1 MSRDTS
7 SGDAARER
15 ILDAAAALF
24 SERGFD
30 GVTVGEIAAA
40 AEVSTSNV
48 FYHFTDKQTVYD
60 RVVDRG
66 LERFGSAFDAL
77 DGDGTPRERIEAFLH
92 AYMRLVFEDDALMAV
107 LVERFRRASHDAS
120 DLLVQRAATAIMRL
134 ATAISQGVESEAFS
148 PVDPHMAAE
157 ALFGMINVR
166 VAAVALSV
174 PGGVEETDPD
184 AVADFMAALFFEGV
198 CSC

>member
-1 MSRDTS
+1 MGRDPS

-15 ILDAAAALF
+15 ILDAATTQFA
-24 SERGFD
+24 ERGFD
-30 GVTVGEIAAA
+30 GVTVGEIAEAA
-40 AEVSTSNV
+40 DASTSNV
-48 FYHFTDKQTVYD
+48 FYHFTDKQTLYD

-66 LERFGSAFDAL
+66 IEHFGSAFARL
-77 DGDGTPRERIEAFLH
+77 QEGGTARERIESFLH
-92 AYMRLVFEDDALMAV
+92 AYMRLVFAEEALMSI

-120 DLLVQRAATAIMRL
+120 DVLVREAAGAIAAL
-134 ATAISQGVESEAFS
+134 GTVISDGIEADEFS

-166 VAAVALSV
+166 VAALALSV
-174 PGGVEETDPD
+174 PGGVDEQDPD
-184 AVADFMAALFFEGV
+184 AVADFLATLFFEGV